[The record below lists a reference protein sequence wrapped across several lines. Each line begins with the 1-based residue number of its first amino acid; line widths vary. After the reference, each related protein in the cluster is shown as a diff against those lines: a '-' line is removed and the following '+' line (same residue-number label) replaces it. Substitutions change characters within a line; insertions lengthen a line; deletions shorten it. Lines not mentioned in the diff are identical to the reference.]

1 LAAEQAEEA
10 RLRVERYAYG
20 AEAGPPPNHQPHFG
34 WVVVTCERGE
44 MRASAD
50 GLFIYDINGKREVA
64 LPKSAGVPGRS
75 EVLDDMIVAI
85 RTGKPPLQDGR
96 WGKANV
102 EVTLALLQS
111 ARERREV
118 VLEHQAS

>member
-1 LAAEQAEEA
+1 
-10 RLRVERYAYG
+10 
-20 AEAGPPPNHQPHFG
+20 
-34 WVVVTCERGE
+34 VVVTCERGE